1 MVDSKENGKF
11 DLGVEGLKC
20 PGVYITQ
27 QGKDNCSSFF
37 HLWDILSLSHAHLP
51 VMQSRYLGTWILIII
66 RQGSQVVRGQIHE
79 KSPLFF

>member
-20 PGVYITQ
+20 PGVYINQ

-37 HLWDILSLSHAHLP
+37 PLMKYFITFSCSFACHA
-51 VMQSRYLGTWILIII
+51 V
-66 RQGSQVVRGQIHE
+66 
-79 KSPLFF
+79 

>member
-37 HLWDILSLSHAHLP
+37 HL
-51 VMQSRYLGTWILIII
+51 
-66 RQGSQVVRGQIHE
+66 
-79 KSPLFF
+79 